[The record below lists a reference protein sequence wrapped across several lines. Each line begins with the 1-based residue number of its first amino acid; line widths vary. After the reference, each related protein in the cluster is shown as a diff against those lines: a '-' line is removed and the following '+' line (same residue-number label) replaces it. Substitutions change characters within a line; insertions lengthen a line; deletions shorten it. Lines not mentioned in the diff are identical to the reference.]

1 MRFILTLTL
10 LLTSHLALAVDAG
23 DKAPDFRLP
32 LLTQQ
37 GQMSLSAYKGKVVYV
52 DFWASWC
59 GPCRKSL
66 PALNTLRGE
75 LKGQGFEVL
84 AVNLDEDIK
93 EARAFLKEF
102 PVSYPTLHDAKGA
115 TPDAYGLR
123 GMPTSYLIGRDG
135 KVKAVHQGF
144 KPSDID
150 KIRDEVQQLLKQK

>member
-1 MRFILTLTL
+1 MRIILTIAL
-10 LLTSHLALAVDAG
+10 LLSAQLSLALEAG

-37 GQMSLSAYKGKVVYV
+37 GQMTLSGYKGKVVYV

-66 PALNTLRGE
+66 PALNSLRTE

-84 AVNLDEDIK
+84 AINLDEDIK
-93 EARAFLKEF
+93 DARAFLKDF
-102 PVSYPTLHDAKGA
+102 PVSYPTLHDAQGK

-123 GMPTSYLIGRDG
+123 GMPTSYLVGRDG
-135 KVKAVHQGF
+135 RIHGVHQGF
-144 KPSDID
+144 KPSDVAT
-150 KIRDEVQQLLKQK
+150 IRSEVMQQLQKK